1 MIKVNLLATNP
12 GAAPE
17 RDWMPREQRS
27 ALVGLGMLVVTA
39 LGLGGFWYYQR
50 AQTAA
55 IQTRIA
61 AAEAELERLKEAAKL
76 VDAMTARRAE
86 LAERLALIDRLRAE
100 KRGPVSLLETVSR
113 SIPEGLWLIE
123 VKQSGATI
131 QVDGRATSLTAVTD
145 FAAQMQGSGL
155 FKHPVEILTTT
166 TEVVEEATVIRFA
179 VKAEAVP
186 ATERPVA
193 PAPPTATALAS
204 AVPANSGV

>member
-17 RDWMPREQRS
+17 REWLPRGQRS

-39 LGLGGFWYYQR
+39 LGLGGFWFYQR
-50 AQTAA
+50 AQATAV
-55 IQTRIA
+55 QTSIA
-61 AAEAELERLKEAAKL
+61 AAQAELTRLKEAAKL
-76 VDAMTARRAE
+76 VDALTSRRTE
-86 LAERLALIDRLRAE
+86 LAERLSLIDRLRAE

-123 VKQSGATI
+123 IKQVGATV
-131 QVDGRATSLTAVTD
+131 QVDGRATSLTSVTD
-145 FAAQMQGSGL
+145 FAERMQNSGL
-155 FKHPVEILTTT
+155 FKHPVEILTTS
-166 TEVVEEATVIRFA
+166 TETIEDTTVIRFS

-186 ATERPVA
+186 ASDVT
-193 PAPPTATALAS
+193 PPSTASTTALAS